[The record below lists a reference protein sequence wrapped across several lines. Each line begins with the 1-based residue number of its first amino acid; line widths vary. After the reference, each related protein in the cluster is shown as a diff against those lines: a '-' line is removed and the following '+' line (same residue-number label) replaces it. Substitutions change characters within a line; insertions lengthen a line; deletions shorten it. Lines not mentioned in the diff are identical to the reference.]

1 MDDSYSII
9 LNLSKKKINIIP
21 SEIQYLTNLQK
32 LDLNYNY
39 INIIPSEIQYLT
51 NLQELYLSYN
61 NLIIISSKI
70 QYLTNL
76 QKLKLSDNSIN
87 IIPSEIQY
95 LTNLQN
101 LDLCKNNIK
110 IIPNEIQ
117 YLTNLQE
124 LYLDSNNINIITN
137 EIQYLTNLEILELT
151 KNQINNIPSEIQYL
165 TNLEKIYLRENNIN
179 SIPIA
184 IIRCTNLKSFYF
196 DNNEIEYIPPQ
207 VIRFLNR
214 IKNIDK
220 LQVYNDSQ
228 NIHNHSIQES
238 LNNSINNIMQQ
249 EFIINEEIIM
259 NEILNDTILTDKCKE
274 LLFEYSSNLDF
285 HSVLLLNFKE
295 LLCHCW
301 ITINNLET
309 KDEIKKILNI
319 EMLDSECKCF
329 TGRITRLVNCLNGL
343 SDLVKINISDNQQIG
358 NIIIIIKEQLRD
370 IYTIE
375 KHKELVKNELQE
387 RGYNENIINEWLD
400 YIE

>member
-1 MDDSYSII
+1 MDDLNLII
-9 LNLSKKKINIIP
+9 LDFNRCNIKNISSEIHYLTNLTNLQELNLNENKINIIS
-21 SEIQYLTNLQK
+21 SEILYLTNLQK
-32 LDLNYNY
+32 LCICENK
-39 INIIPSEIQYLT
+39 IHIIPSEIKYLINLQKIHLAFNKIEIIPNEIKYLT
-51 NLQELYLSYN
+51 NLQELFLSN
-61 NLIIISSKI
+61 NK
-70 QYLTNL
+70 
-76 QKLKLSDNSIN
+76 
-87 IIPSEIQY
+87 
-95 LTNLQN
+95 
-101 LDLCKNNIK
+101 IK
-110 IIPNEIQ
+110 IIPNEIK
-117 YLTNLQE
+117 YLINLQE
-124 LYLDSNNINIITN
+124 LDLSSNKIKIIPNEIKYLINLRELDLSENII
-137 EIQYLTNLEILELT
+137 Y
-151 KNQINNIPSEIQYL
+151 NIPIS
-165 TNLEKIYLRENNIN
+165 
-179 SIPIA
+179 
-184 IIRCTNLKSFYF
+184 IIRCRNLKIFNYE
-196 DNNEIEYIPPQ
+196 DNEIEYIPPQ

-214 IKNIDK
+214 IKNTDN

-238 LNNSINNIMQQ
+238 VNNSINNIMQQ
-249 EFIINEEIIM
+249 NFIINEDNIM
-259 NEILNDTILTDKCKE
+259 NEILNDNILTDKCKE
-274 LLFEYSSNLDF
+274 LLLEYSSNLDF

-375 KHKELVKNELQE
+375 RHKELVKNELQE